1 MKLFLDSAILSEIEA
16 VYAAG
21 VCDGITMNPSLV
33 KQAVDKLKAKG
44 EKVSLESYIKKALK
58 IAKGT
63 PVSLEVTERDFKGM
77 VAQGKKI

>member
-58 IAKGT
+58 IRSPLHGAHAGWSFSSSRLK
-63 PVSLEVTERDFKGM
+63 VRLL
-77 VAQGKKI
+77 